1 MKVLLERERVTD
13 DGTLGRLSIDGA
25 FLAYSLEPG
34 GDEDE
39 HPPIPAGHYTVII
52 NESTRFKRR
61 LPLIVNVPGR
71 LGIRVHPG
79 NTEQNTSGCVL
90 LGYQRSGARLSESA
104 AACTAFQHMIAHPLA
119 SHEDVAFDV
128 IDPPTRTHGDTD

>member
-1 MKVLLERERVTD
+1 MRVRLDREVVTD
-13 DGTLGRLSIDGA
+13 EGTLGRLSIDGA

-39 HPPIPAGHYTVII
+39 HPPIPAGHYDVII
-52 NESTRFKRR
+52 NQSTRFGRR

-79 NTEQNTSGCVL
+79 NVERDTSGCIL
-90 LGYQRSGARLSESA
+90 LGYHRNGAVLTESA

-119 SHEDVAFDV
+119 SHEDVTIDV
-128 IDPPTRTHGDTD
+128 FDPPDGKPV